1 MQLVTI
7 DKATELSWQFFFMFE
22 LNFKLIQCH
31 KDRNKKKGV
40 LRRKENLN
48 ITKYN
53 LSFSS

>member
-1 MQLVTI
+1 
-7 DKATELSWQFFFMFE
+7 MFE